1 LSEATEVLI
10 ARLETTATTISLASE
25 KMIRRLEMFER
36 LKGELKEAGL
46 KTEEDY
52 VTRNL
57 EQLPF
62 LVCTQLLAS

>member
-46 KTEEDY
+46 KRKTM
-52 VTRNL
+52 
-57 EQLPF
+57 
-62 LVCTQLLAS
+62 